1 MNATWNKIVI
11 AFVFLALFHLVLDT
25 TPAISQNYSALLL
38 ILDGIITMVFITDF
52 VFKLQAAKD
61 RYQESQRIREFLKGE
76 LFIDLLSILP
86 FFMAIL
92 FSGFEYLAVLRL
104 FRLLRVFK
112 LFNLVKSHSLIIN
125 AIRNKKHELYIS
137 MQVVIIIT
145 VILSAILYFVE
156 NPSQPENFS
165 SISDAFLWSI
175 SKYIQGI
182 AGYGDFA
189 PITAMGKILATFVG
203 ILGIAIFAV
212 PAGIIASGFV
222 EEIENIKKSEEND
235 HFYEKIAAS
244 FSTEHL
250 VTYIRAKKKVNLEHI
265 RRKMITFNDVKYKM
279 NIPEANLLAI
289 AEMER
294 SMRIRN
300 YMKEGKEFTVV
311 EFFEDNAVY
320 GTFHHRG
327 SKVTVIST
335 HSKDQPFMG
344 HFSYALSEY
353 LGANY
358 VSVEKFS
365 ATDFDPERSVNFAL
379 NDAYLGETGCPEI
392 EVFKRDLASL
402 AENNALTI
410 LLRAAGSGAGFD
422 NFEVLNGKA
431 AGEDFCAY
439 GGTYRDLEALST
451 FKAEFQ
457 SIVDNH
463 GQTVGFQSRL
473 GNNEENNLALYLK
486 NTLHMDNLQIH
497 VGADLLKEDAE
508 VYYNTLEVVGE
519 GFKTLLATE
528 RAADAES
535 N

>member
-1 MNATWNKIVI
+1 MNATWNRIVI
-11 AFVFLALFHLVLDT
+11 AFVFMALIHLVLET
-25 TPAISQNYSALLL
+25 TPAISENYGALLL

-61 RYQESQRIREFLKGE
+61 RYQDSQRIREFLKGE
-76 LFIDLLSILP
+76 LIIDLLSILP

-104 FRLLRVFK
+104 LRLMRIFK
-112 LFNLVKSHSLIIN
+112 LFNLVKSHALIIN
-125 AIRNKKHELYIS
+125 AMRSKKYELYIS
-137 MQVVIIIT
+137 MQVVILIT

-165 SISDAFLWSI
+165 SITDAFLWSI
-175 SKYIQGI
+175 SKFIGEI
-182 AGYGDFA
+182 GGYGDFA
-189 PITAMGKILATFVG
+189 PITLMGKILATFVG

-222 EEIENIKKSEEND
+222 EEIESIKKSEEND
-235 HFYEKIAAS
+235 HFYDKIAAS

-250 VTYIRAKKKVNLEHI
+250 VNYIRAKANVKLEHI
-265 RRKMITFNDVKYKM
+265 RRKMITFNDVKFKM

-300 YMKEGKEFTVV
+300 YMKEGKEYTVV

-320 GTFHHRG
+320 GTFNNRG

-353 LGANY
+353 LKANY
-358 VSVEKFS
+358 VSVEKYS
-365 ATDFDPERSVNFAL
+365 ATDFDPEKSVNFAL
-379 NDAYLGETGCPEI
+379 NDAYLEETGCDAI
-392 EVFKRDLASL
+392 EVFKKDLASL
-402 AENNALTI
+402 SENNALTI
-410 LLRAAGSGAGFD
+410 LVRAAGSGFD

-431 AGEDFCAY
+431 AGEDFCSL
-439 GGTYRDLEALST
+439 GGTFDDVSALSMFRT
-451 FKAEFQ
+451 EFQ
-457 SIVDNH
+457 KIVKNNA
-463 GQTVGFQSRL
+463 QTIGFQSRL

-486 NTLHMDNLQIH
+486 NTLNMNNLQIH
-497 VGADLLKEDAE
+497 VGADLLKEDAGL
-508 VYYNTLEVVGE
+508 YYKTLEVVGE
-519 GFKTLLATE
+519 GFKTLIATE
-528 RAADAES
+528 SAEVAES